1 MRFTDMADEMFGAA
15 QGALPAGVRLA
26 TAKRGGV
33 TITRVEIAREGLAK
47 PRGRYVTLE
56 MPSVSVLDERDAA
69 VIETC
74 AAELRALL
82 PPEGPVLVLGIG
94 NRRVTADALGP
105 RTAQKILVTMGP
117 QHTLPVKGIRPV
129 AAIAPGVSASTG
141 LTLRQLAGAM
151 VEAVRPA
158 ALICVDS
165 LCSAEGARL
174 GRSVQ
179 FSDTGLYPAQ
189 ADHAKHLDA
198 AALGV
203 PVIAAGI
210 PTLMDSDEGADLV
223 VTPRALDSVIAHG
236 SALLAGAINRALQ
249 PRLSGSGWRGNTG
262 GPEGRLFYAQ
272 QSTAARPGAGAYRAV
287 SGSGC
292 SVCRT
297 VHLCPHGGTDAG
309 CGHYCTAANGRNSF
323 LAGAAVRT
331 GAARIICAGGS
342 RTGQHTGSGGILSA
356 AGRAGADREH

>member
-203 PVIAAGI
+203 TTRSAPSSESIKVGMPAAITG
-210 PTLMDSDEGADLV
+210 
-223 VTPRALDSVIAHG
+223 TP
-236 SALLAGAINRALQ
+236 
-249 PRLSGSGWRGNTG
+249 
-262 GPEGRLFYAQ
+262 
-272 QSTAARPGAGAYRAV
+272 
-287 SGSGC
+287 
-292 SVCRT
+292 
-297 VHLCPHGGTDAG
+297 
-309 CGHYCTAANGRNSF
+309 
-323 LAGAAVRT
+323 
-331 GAARIICAGGS
+331 
-342 RTGQHTGSGGILSA
+342 SA
-356 AGRAGADREH
+356 AASRCFA

>member
-117 QHTLPVKGIRPV
+117 QHTL
-129 AAIAPGVSASTG
+129 
-141 LTLRQLAGAM
+141 
-151 VEAVRPA
+151 
-158 ALICVDS
+158 
-165 LCSAEGARL
+165 
-174 GRSVQ
+174 
-179 FSDTGLYPAQ
+179 
-189 ADHAKHLDA
+189 
-198 AALGV
+198 
-203 PVIAAGI
+203 
-210 PTLMDSDEGADLV
+210 
-223 VTPRALDSVIAHG
+223 
-236 SALLAGAINRALQ
+236 
-249 PRLSGSGWRGNTG
+249 
-262 GPEGRLFYAQ
+262 
-272 QSTAARPGAGAYRAV
+272 
-287 SGSGC
+287 
-292 SVCRT
+292 
-297 VHLCPHGGTDAG
+297 
-309 CGHYCTAANGRNSF
+309 
-323 LAGAAVRT
+323 
-331 GAARIICAGGS
+331 
-342 RTGQHTGSGGILSA
+342 
-356 AGRAGADREH
+356 